1 MLGPGSRVWDGD
13 GRWSRHGR
21 RYQWPGRPMMP
32 RVPAAAP
39 VALALMSVVLFV
51 GSAALQVPLT
61 RSRAQAALIMVA
73 STLVP
78 VGPLDDA

>member
-1 MLGPGSRVWDGD
+1 
-13 GRWSRHGR
+13 
-21 RYQWPGRPMMP
+21 MMP

-78 VGPLDDA
+78 VGPLDGAKLGKTGFPAGAGVVGAAVLAGLGIV